1 MKQTIKH
8 LTPCPCNFSHKE
20 TKQTNKKQNTHTKF
34 SPQKLPLH
42 TLQQVIDAVVV
53 GWANSKPWIW
63 AWIVAELVSQPGVSH
78 PHPRAR
84 SPALTQLAHP
94 SAIGR
99 VRASSTVLPR
109 GDVCP
114 LSWVLHLVRDGTSSS
129 TLMTLAEGF
138 LSVLP
143 PPQGRWGEG

>member
-63 AWIVAELVSQPGVSH
+63 VVAEYQL
-78 PHPRAR
+78 
-84 SPALTQLAHP
+84 SPLALP
-94 SAIGR
+94 N
-99 VRASSTVLPR
+99 
-109 GDVCP
+109 
-114 LSWVLHLVRDGTSSS
+114 LHH
-129 TLMTLAEGF
+129 
-138 LSVLP
+138 
-143 PPQGRWGEG
+143 

>member
-1 MKQTIKH
+1 MHLIPTHLSIPPYLPLHLPPQRKQKKKEIMKQTIKH

-114 LSWVLHLVRDGTSSS
+114 LS
-129 TLMTLAEGF
+129 
-138 LSVLP
+138 
-143 PPQGRWGEG
+143 